1 MMTYDRDQLE
11 RLISREIDGESTA
24 ADREQLELL
33 IQHEPGI
40 EQLLEDYRR
49 LDREVGDALR
59 VVVGAEPLPMPRR
72 DRRAIW
78 RRVNTVLAA
87 AAGVALLV
95 WVRSPTPPTPVEPS
109 DTRNLAPR
117 QQASVSADW
126 FVPQQLGRDV
136 VEPVSP
142 LLERPGLQ
150 VQGVDR
156 EWILVPAEERGTF
169 YVIEVDRTQDHVI
182 QIHQD
187 F

>member
-24 ADREQLELL
+24 ADREQLEVL
-33 IQHEPGI
+33 IAHEPGI

-59 VVVGAEPLPMPRR
+59 VAVGAEPVLVPQRYPRQF
-72 DRRAIW
+72 W
-78 RRVNTVLAA
+78 RRVNTLLAA

-95 WVRSPTPPTPVEPS
+95 WLRPPTQPPTNQRPHAA
-109 DTRNLAPR
+109 DPAPTQLAQVQP
-117 QQASVSADW
+117 DW
-126 FVPQQLGRDV
+126 FMPQQPVGDM

-150 VQGVDR
+150 VRGVDR
-156 EWILVPAEERGTF
+156 EWILVPAEERGMF
-169 YVIEVDRTQDHVI
+169 YVIEVDRTQDHLI
-182 QIHQD
+182 QVHQD